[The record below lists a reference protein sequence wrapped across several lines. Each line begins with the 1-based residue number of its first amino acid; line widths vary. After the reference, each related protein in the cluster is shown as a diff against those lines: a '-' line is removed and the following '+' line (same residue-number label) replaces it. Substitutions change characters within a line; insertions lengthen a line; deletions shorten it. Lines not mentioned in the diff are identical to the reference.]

1 MKHMI
6 LAIVMVTS
14 MLGCASRPMLAP
26 QPDDPDFAPVE
37 PVPQPV
43 AVVPNGS
50 LFQDN
55 SPNNIY
61 SDSKARRIGDI
72 ITVVL
77 QENTSA
83 SKQAKAEYG
92 KENEVNMQPFAALG
106 RNATIGGNPLSVG
119 LNSETEFK
127 GDSKADQSNSLSGQ
141 ISVHVTRILPNGNLV
156 VRGEKWL
163 TLNTG
168 DEYVR
173 VTGTIRPEDILS
185 DNTVASNRVANARIQ
200 YSGTG
205 SFADANKQG
214 WLSRFFYSTWWPF

>member
-1 MKHMI
+1 MKIMALI
-6 LAIVMVTS
+6 SVCLISVA
-14 MLGCASRPMLAP
+14 GCANQPMIAP
-26 QPDDPDFAPVE
+26 QPDDPYFAPVE
-37 PVPQPV
+37 PVPQTV
-43 AVVPNGS
+43 NVVPNGS
-50 LFQDN
+50 LYVDS

-61 SDSKARRIGDI
+61 SDNKARRIGDI

-77 QENTSA
+77 AENTSA

-92 KENEVNMQPFAALG
+92 KENDVSMQPFTALG
-106 RNATIGGNPLSVG
+106 RNVTIGGNSLDLGLS
-119 LNSETEFK
+119 SETEFK

-214 WLSRFFYSTWWPF
+214 WLSQFFYSTWWPF